1 MIELVYVSRS
11 KSRLVQEELLQ
22 LLQQCRRN
30 NQRSQIS
37 GLLLYDSYGTFIQ
50 ALEGPEEA
58 VDTLFMHIQKD
69 PRHDHIHVLGKR
81 AISSKSFADWK
92 MGFRTLSP
100 ELIGQIDGFSDFLNR
115 FKYST
120 HFALTLNNT
129 SLPQGN
135 SSHNPLLPL
144 PKYGKVLHSLHL
156 KVSTYPPGYSTDI
169 YPVCLPGY
177 R

>member
-81 AISSKSFADWK
+81 IISAKSFADWK

-100 ELIGQIDGFSDFLNR
+100 ELIGQIDGFSDFLLHNQKNSR
-115 FKYST
+115 DISEAG
-120 HFALTLNNT
+120 FAFQVLDYFR
-129 SLPQGN
+129 SK
-135 SSHNPLLPL
+135 SSHETEN
-144 PKYGKVLHSLHL
+144 GQEF
-156 KVSTYPPGYSTDI
+156 
-169 YPVCLPGY
+169 
-177 R
+177 